1 MYTITDTFN
10 DQVNKIQLLLFLIP
24 QFSSYLCYITEDTC

>member
-1 MYTITDTFN
+1 MYIITDTFN

-24 QFSSYLCYITEDTC
+24 QFSIYLYYIREDTC